1 MAVSPTE
8 QPPQERSKA
17 DLDRL
22 LQDMLDRP
30 EAQDRIIADIE
41 EAFGQDAAV
50 LVLDMSGFSRTTRQH
65 GIVRFLLMIFQ
76 MRILA
81 QSAITG
87 NGGSLVKSEAD
98 NLYCRFETADDA
110 VRAAAEIT
118 ERLETVN
125 PLLPTERRLYASIG
139 IGFGKI
145 LFIEDHDMFGDE
157 VNLASKLAEDIAQS
171 GEVLMTE
178 AARASLVREVDAI
191 GKTIGV
197 SGLTLSYFQL
207 Q

>member
-1 MAVSPTE
+1 LATSPPE
-8 QPPQERSKA
+8 QPPRDRSKA
-17 DLDRL
+17 NLDRL

-30 EAQDRIIADIE
+30 EAQDRIVAEIE
-41 EAFGQDAAV
+41 DAFGEDAAV

-110 VRAAAEIT
+110 LRAAMEII

-125 PLLPTERRLYASIG
+125 PLLPSERRLYASIG

-145 LFIEDHDMFGDE
+145 LFIEDHDLFGDE
-157 VNLASKLAEDIAQS
+157 VNLASKLAEDVAQG

-178 AARASLVREVDAI
+178 AARASLVADVDAVD
-191 GKTIGV
+191 KTIGV

-207 Q
+207 R